1 LKKLLFIIN
10 PNSGKMRAKSYVLKI
25 IQMFSKKGYV
35 VTVYPTEKS
44 GHGIEIA
51 ENYAKD
57 FDLVV
62 CCGGDGT
69 LNEVVQGIMKSG
81 ANVPVGYIP
90 AGSTNDLATS
100 IKLPKSIMKAAD
112 FAVSNPS
119 RKYDLGLFDDVKY
132 FNYIAS
138 FGAFTE
144 TSYNTPQSLKNS
156 LGHLAYIL
164 EGAKSLGNIYSFD
177 MKIHYDGNVIEDEFI
192 FGAVLNTTS
201 MGGIMRLNNQNINF
215 NDGMFEVLLI
225 RNPDNVADLTT
236 TINCLMSQK
245 FDLDNVLLFPASEVT
260 FECESPLDWSI
271 DGELYKGSKNVNI
284 KVIKDALNLIY

>member
-1 LKKLLFIIN
+1 MKKLLFIIN
-10 PNSGKMRAKSYVLKI
+10 PNSGKMRAKSYVFKI
-25 IQMFSKKGYV
+25 VQLFTKSGYV
-35 VTVYPTEKS
+35 VTVYPTERQ
-44 GHGIEIA
+44 GHGTEIA
-51 ENYAKD
+51 QKYAKE
-57 FDLVV
+57 FDRIV

-81 ANVPVGYIP
+81 MNVPLGYIP

-100 IKLPKSIMKAAD
+100 LKLPKSIMKAANQS
-112 FAVSNPS
+112 VTKES
-119 RKYDLGLFDDVKY
+119 RKFDLGLFDGEKY

-144 TSYNTPQSLKNS
+144 TSYNTPQSMKNS

-177 MKIHYDGNVIEDEFI
+177 VKVTYDGNVIEDEFI

-201 MGGIMRLNNQNINF
+201 MGGIMRLNKSNVDF
-215 NDGMFEVLLI
+215 NDGVFELLLV

-236 TINCLMSQK
+236 TINCLMSQN
-245 FDLDNVLLFPASEVT
+245 FAAENVFLFPASDIT
-260 FECESPLDWSI
+260 FECNTALNWSI
-271 DGELYKGSKNVNI
+271 DGELYVGDKNVNI